1 MVGLSYKAR
10 TVAKT
15 FLFSLRKEQEVSL
28 LSDAENLSAL
38 LQEAAR
44 QCEKPNTLPEAG
56 EHMIEEFKISE
67 SGLLDEQVIVSH
79 LIEKWFYRIMIS
91 TNGQAVA
98 KLRMF
103 LYLFSQKTL
112 NHVYLRIDFKRH
124 VF

>member
-1 MVGLSYKAR
+1 M
-10 TVAKT
+10 
-15 FLFSLRKEQEVSL
+15 FFSSRKEQEVSL

-79 LIEKWFYRIMIS
+79 LMVLSDCNFNYWPSYCQIAYVSIP
-91 TNGQAVA
+91 
-98 KLRMF
+98 L
-103 LYLFSQKTL
+103 
-112 NHVYLRIDFKRH
+112 
-124 VF
+124 